1 MLDSILNTTSQ
12 TTGLSMQTI
21 IISLLMALLSGFA
34 ISQLYI
40 RTNGQSHSSH
50 LATTLVF
57 LPSVLSVVIMLV
69 GDNVATAFSLA
80 GLFTIIRF
88 RSAPGSSKDILF
100 ILFCVGAGLAY
111 GLGLGGYGLLFT
123 ATMAVVLM
131 CLTTFSYGAAAHQ
144 LQLKIVTPD
153 DMNSQEIFT
162 KVLGEHCISFALER
176 IGTKDLGSVY
186 ELVYAVS
193 LSEQANHKQLI
204 DEIRRHN
211 GNMNISLANRPNS
224 YEF

>member
-1 MLDSILNTTSQ
+1 MLDAIFNTTAQ
-12 TTGLSMQTI
+12 TTGLSIQSI
-21 IISLLMALLSGFA
+21 VISLTLAVISGLM

-40 RTNGQSHSSH
+40 RTNGRTHSSH

-57 LPSVLSVVIMLV
+57 LPAVLAVVIMLV
-69 GDNVATAFSLA
+69 GDNVASAFSLA

-111 GLGLGGYGLLFT
+111 GLGLGGYGILFT
-123 ATMAVVLM
+123 LIM
-131 CLTTFSYGAAAHQ
+131 CLILAVLTAGRYGATRHQ

-153 DMNSQEIFT
+153 DMNSQKIFADVLT
-162 KVLGEHCISFALER
+162 KHCESFALER

-193 LSEQANHKQLI
+193 LSDKADQKDLI

-211 GNMNISLANRPNS
+211 GNMNISLANRPS
-224 YEF
+224 GQEF